1 MLDRTVDSHVH
12 TAFSAGRDS
21 VSLLVA
27 AAERL
32 GLTELTFADE
42 AGPETGWLPSY
53 LATIQRAQQR
63 TDVTLRAGVEVEA
76 IGTDGWLAFPSD
88 LGGLDV
94 VSVAV
99 GALPMPSGLAGP
111 ETVKALV
118 DAGALTRGDVVDMLV
133 NVTARALERVNRYAP
148 TQLAR
153 PLSFLGRAGFTER
166 DIDEAAVRQLA
177 DVCRSTGTLVEV
189 SERHLAPSARV
200 AGVFLSAGAKLV
212 PASDAR
218 QAGDVGRWRYIDQV
232 SGELVAPAAA

>member
-21 VSLLVA
+21 VSLMVA

-42 AGPETGWLPSY
+42 VGPETGWLPSY
-53 LATIQRAQQR
+53 LATIRRAQSR
-63 TDVTLRAGVEVEA
+63 TDVTLRAGAEVEA
-76 IGTDGWLAFPSD
+76 IGTDGWLAFPAD
-88 LGGLDV
+88 LGGLDL

-99 GALPMPSGLAGP
+99 GALPMPAGLAGP
-111 ETVKALV
+111 GTVRALV
-118 DAGALTRGDVVDMLV
+118 EAGALTRADVVDMLV
-133 NVTARALERVNRYAP
+133 TVTARALERVNRYAP

-153 PLSFLGRAGFTER
+153 PLSFLGRAGIGAA
-166 DIDEAAVRQLA
+166 DMDEAAVRQLA
-177 DVCRSTGTLVEV
+177 EVCRATGTLVEV

-200 AGVFLSAGAKLV
+200 AAAFVAGGARLA

-218 QAGDVGRWRYIDQV
+218 QSGDVGRWRYVEQV
-232 SGELVAPAAA
+232 AGDLTPVAL